1 MRLVALFIFTFSLVV
16 LTPSCSK
23 YPNGPGFTLRTKSNR
38 LVNDWKLT
46 SYMVNG
52 VEYIDAVPQLKM
64 VIEKDGTYSRHSTEL
79 VLNQLQSVFEH
90 GTWAFNDEK
99 TSMFLQAEDA
109 DLPVEFSIRE
119 LRVKKLVIQY
129 YNKITNKTYLY
140 TYTTD
145 K

>member
-119 LRVKKLVIQY
+119 LRAKKLVIQY
-129 YNKITNKTYLY
+129 YNKVTNKTYLY

>member
-99 TSMFLQAEDA
+99 TSMFLLAEGA

-119 LRVKKLVIQY
+119 LRAKKLVIQY
-129 YNKITNKTYLY
+129 YNKITNITYLY

>member
-1 MRLVALFIFTFSLVV
+1 MKLVAFIILALTLVV
-16 LTPSCSK
+16 STPSCSK
-23 YPNGPGFTLRTKSNR
+23 YPDGPGFSLRTKTNR
-38 LVNDWKLT
+38 IVNDWKLT

-52 VEYIDAVPQLKM
+52 VEFIDAVPQLKM

-79 VLNQLQSVFEH
+79 VLNQLQSEFEH
-90 GTWAFNDEK
+90 GTWEFNDEK
-99 TSMFLQAEDA
+99 TSMFLLKEGA

-119 LRVKKLVIQY
+119 LRAKKFVIQY
-129 YNKITNKTYLY
+129 YNKLTNITYLY

>member
-1 MRLVALFIFTFSLVV
+1 MRFIALCIVAVSLAVI
-16 LTPSCSK
+16 TPSCSK
-23 YPNGPGFTLRTKSNR
+23 YPDGPGFTLRTKTNR

-52 VEYIDAVPQLKM
+52 VEFIDAVPQLKM

-90 GTWAFNDEK
+90 GTWAFNDDN
-99 TSMFLQAEDA
+99 TSLFLLKEGA
-109 DLPVEFSIRE
+109 DLPVQFTIRE
-119 LRVKKLVIQY
+119 LRAKKLVIQY
-129 YNKITNKTYLY
+129 YNKITNITYLY
-140 TYTTD
+140 TYSTD

>member
-1 MRLVALFIFTFSLVV
+1 MKLVAFIILALTLVV
-16 LTPSCSK
+16 STPSCSK
-23 YPNGPGFTLRTKSNR
+23 YPDGPGFSLRTKTNR
-38 LVNDWKLT
+38 IVNDWKLT

-52 VEYIDAVPQLKM
+52 VEFIDAVPQIKM

-79 VLNQLQSVFEH
+79 VLNQLQSEFEH
-90 GTWAFNDEK
+90 GTWEFNDEK
-99 TSMFLQAEDA
+99 TSMFLLKEGA

-119 LRVKKLVIQY
+119 LRAKKFVIQY
-129 YNKITNKTYLY
+129 YNKLTNITYLY

>member
-1 MRLVALFIFTFSLVV
+1 MKLVV
-16 LTPSCSK
+16 MSLLALTLIALTPSCSK
-23 YPNGPGFTLRTKSNR
+23 YPDGPGFTLRTKSNR

-52 VEYIDAVPQLKM
+52 VEYVDAIPEIKM
-64 VIEKDGTYSRHSTEL
+64 VIDKDGTYSRHSTEL

-99 TSMFLQAEDA
+99 TSLFLLAEGA

-119 LRVKKLVIQY
+119 LRAKKLVLQY
-129 YNKITNKTYLY
+129 YNKITNITYLY
-140 TYTTD
+140 TYTPD

>member
-119 LRVKKLVIQY
+119 LRAKKLVIQY

-140 TYTTD
+140 TYTID

>member
-99 TSMFLQAEDA
+99 TSMFLLAEGA

-119 LRVKKLVIQY
+119 LRSKKLVIQY
-129 YNKITNKTYLY
+129 YDKITNKTYLY

>member
-1 MRLVALFIFTFSLVV
+1 MKLVAFIILALTLVV
-16 LTPSCSK
+16 STPSCSK
-23 YPNGPGFTLRTKSNR
+23 YPDGPGFSLRTKTNR
-38 LVNDWKLT
+38 IVNDWKLT

-52 VEYIDAVPQLKM
+52 VEFIDAVPQIKM

-79 VLNQLQSVFEH
+79 VLNQLQSEFEH
-90 GTWAFNDEK
+90 GTWEFNDEK
-99 TSMFLQAEDA
+99 TSMFLLKEGA

-119 LRVKKLVIQY
+119 LRAKKLVIQY
-129 YNKITNKTYLY
+129 YNKLTNITYLY

>member
-119 LRVKKLVIQY
+119 LRAKRLVIQY

>member
-64 VIEKDGTYSRHSTEL
+64 VIEEDGTYSRHSTEL

-119 LRVKKLVIQY
+119 LRAKKLVIQY

>member
-46 SYMVNG
+46 SYMENG

-119 LRVKKLVIQY
+119 LRAKKLVIQY
-129 YNKITNKTYLY
+129 YNKITNRTYLY

>member
-119 LRVKKLVIQY
+119 LRAKKLVIQY

>member
-79 VLNQLQSVFEH
+79 VLNQL
-90 GTWAFNDEK
+90 
-99 TSMFLQAEDA
+99 
-109 DLPVEFSIRE
+109 
-119 LRVKKLVIQY
+119 
-129 YNKITNKTYLY
+129 
-140 TYTTD
+140 
-145 K
+145 

>member
-1 MRLVALFIFTFSLVV
+1 ME
-16 LTPSCSK
+16 
-23 YPNGPGFTLRTKSNR
+23 
-38 LVNDWKLT
+38 
-46 SYMVNG
+46 NG

-99 TSMFLQAEDA
+99 TSMFLLAEGA

-119 LRVKKLVIQY
+119 LRAKKLVIQY
-129 YNKITNKTYLY
+129 YNKITNITYLY